1 MPNAIAKASKHE
13 LKCAWDILA
22 QAAAKQQHQEQQEGQ
37 GAGQSRA
44 IDGIDGRPASCP
56 CPCPCRRL
64 LLPLPCCDL
73 NRNGATRG
81 RQNQIEVCPVAAAD
95 SSPSPSRPLYT
106 FFSSLSVSSLRFL
119 TLIGFGCTGS
129 SFCRLLRSLPLAF
142 DQPSVAM
149 AVSRRRLFWLCV
161 LFFSFSPTLFSHFFC
176 GYFVPDIPL
185 SCLSCLSLML
195 FNLGATHTF
204 AAAWRLLL
212 TVAVSG
218 RVAQGWPII

>member
-95 SSPSPSRPLYT
+95 SSPSPSRPSVH
-106 FFSSLSVSSLRFL
+106 FFLLSVCVFFAFFTAHWLWL
-119 TLIGFGCTGS
+119 HWLI
-129 SFCRLLRSLPLAF
+129 LLPL
-142 DQPSVAM
+142 
-149 AVSRRRLFWLCV
+149 
-161 LFFSFSPTLFSHFFC
+161 
-176 GYFVPDIPL
+176 
-185 SCLSCLSLML
+185 
-195 FNLGATHTF
+195 
-204 AAAWRLLL
+204 
-212 TVAVSG
+212 VAVAAFG
-218 RVAQGWPII
+218 F